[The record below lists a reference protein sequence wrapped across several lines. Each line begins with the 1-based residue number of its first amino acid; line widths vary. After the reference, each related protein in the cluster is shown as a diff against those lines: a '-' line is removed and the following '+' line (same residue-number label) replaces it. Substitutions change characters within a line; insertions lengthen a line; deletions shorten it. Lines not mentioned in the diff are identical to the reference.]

1 MQKNVGGIDRVVR
14 IVLAVV
20 LGYIVLAKVAIGVLA
35 VVFSI
40 AAVILALTGII
51 GWCGLY
57 AAFGISTNKCC
68 CCGCEEEMPE
78 KTDTKTVD
86 K

>member
-1 MQKNVGGIDRVVR
+1 VLGYVVLAKHVTG
-14 IVLAVV
+14 VLAVV
-20 LGYIVLAKVAIGVLA
+20 LG
-35 VVFSI
+35 I
-40 AAVILALTGII
+40 AAVIAALTGII

-57 AAFGISTNKCC
+57 TVLGISTNKCC
-68 CCGCEEEMPE
+68 CGCEEEIPE